1 MTDGSLGVQGN
12 PELQETNPALKRS
25 EVHTRVIQHLGS
37 QAFKPST
44 REVETG
50 GLWLG
55 GERIIRWEETE
66 AQVILRFQRDSTE
79 FENSLIQD
87 RPFDLK

>member
-1 MTDGSLGVQGN
+1 MDGSLRVQGN
-12 PELQETNPALKRS
+12 PGLHEANPVLKRS
-25 EVHTRVIQHLGS
+25 RVHTRVIQHLGS

-44 REVETG
+44 HEVETG
-50 GLWLG
+50 GLRLG

-79 FENSLIQD
+79 FENSLIQEC
-87 RPFDLK
+87 PFDLK